1 MEDQNRRLTLSE
13 EVRDALGL
21 ILVALFLIAITYL
34 LCAFIMRVL
43 PFPFGSLEDFST
55 YSTG

>member
-1 MEDQNRRLTLSE
+1 MEDQNRRLNLSGQ
-13 EVRDALGL
+13 VREALAL

-43 PFPFGSLEDFST
+43 PFPFGSLEDLSA